1 MRRRRRR
8 RSSKTRAYLT
18 CLPAPLAV
26 LCCPN
31 LTLVLSG
38 GCRLAIVKEQLSQ
51 QNVKLMDQELKLSQ
65 LDATM
70 QTMLALC
77 QSIDSRLPV
86 LDEEKKKKK
95 R

>member
-1 MRRRRRR
+1 
-8 RSSKTRAYLT
+8 
-18 CLPAPLAV
+18 
-26 LCCPN
+26 
-31 LTLVLSG
+31 VLSG

-77 QSIDSRLPV
+77 QSIDSRLPA